1 MKVFESRSQRYGW
14 QIFLMMSC
22 VVATPAFAAKTNIL
36 PLAEASSCQS
46 HAKAIYKKK
55 VVEIEMASIAGDVT
69 EMEVGNARE
78 ALQKRLGTEKENCV
92 RMARV
97 SASTGKSTGAL

>member
-1 MKVFESRSQRYGW
+1 MKVFKSHFKFYRWPAIILVS
-14 QIFLMMSC
+14 LMAS
-22 VVATPAFAAKTNIL
+22 APALAAKAPAYSN
-36 PLAEASSCQS
+36 PCQT
-46 HAKAIYKKK
+46 HAHAAYKKK

-97 SASTGKSTGAL
+97 SASTGKSTGSL